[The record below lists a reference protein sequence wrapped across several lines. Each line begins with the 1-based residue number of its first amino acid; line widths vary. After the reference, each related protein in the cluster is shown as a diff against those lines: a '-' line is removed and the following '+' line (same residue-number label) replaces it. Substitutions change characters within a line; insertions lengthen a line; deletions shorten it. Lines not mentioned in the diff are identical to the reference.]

1 MGGQGRVFWEVT
13 LFRFDRGP
21 IIVDPPDIS
30 PFLPL
35 PPLQLYWISPLT
47 YAQQAIFLNEFT
59 DPRWDTL
66 TDDNGGQVRLGDA
79 VLMSRGLW
87 TDK

>member
-1 MGGQGRVFWEVT
+1 M
-13 LFRFDRGP
+13 
-21 IIVDPPDIS
+21 
-30 PFLPL
+30 
-35 PPLQLYWISPLT
+35 QLYWISPLT

-66 TDDNGGQVRLGDA
+66 TDYNGGQVRLGDA